1 MCDISATNAAS
12 VAPLIQTPTAAPL
25 DSADAALIPVAKM
38 WLNESALGEVV
49 HEFKMR
55 TALLAWL
62 TAKGAL
68 D

>member
-1 MCDISATNAAS
+1 MSEAEATNAAD
-12 VAPLIQTPTAAPL
+12 VAPLVRTPIALPL

-55 TALLAWL
+55 AALQAWL
-62 TAKGAL
+62 TAKGA
-68 D
+68 